1 MEKVYIVAAQ
11 RTPIGKFNGQL
22 ASKSAVELGAIAIKA
37 AVEKAML
44 TGDDIDQVLMGNVI
58 QAGTGQNPARQASMA
73 AGLGEKVPAITINDV
88 CASGMSSIDLAAS
101 LIRAG
106 QAQVIV
112 AGGMESMSQAPYV
125 LPQARHG
132 YRFGNGTL
140 LDAMQ
145 SDALNDVY
153 GNYPMGI
160 TAENIND
167 KYHITRQQQDEF
179 ALISHQRAVKAQ
191 NVGYFKSE
199 IVPVEVKKKRSTVI
213 VDTDEAPRPDT
224 TMEALSKLKP
234 AFKADG
240 SVTAG
245 NASGINDGG
254 AALVLASARAVERL
268 GLTPLAEWCA
278 SSIVGLNPALMGL
291 GPYYA
296 IKKLLTDQQL
306 AIDDVA
312 TYEINEAFA
321 TQALVCQ
328 NLLRLDPATV
338 NPWGGAIALG
348 HPVGCSGAR
357 IIVTMIN
364 EMNRD
369 NHKLGIASLCVGGGM
384 GEAVLIKNIN

>member
-22 ASKSAVELGAIAIKA
+22 ASKSAVELGTIAIKA
-37 AVEKAML
+37 AVKQANL
-44 TGDDIDQVLMGNVI
+44 TGNEIDQVLMGNVI

-73 AGLGEKVPAITINDV
+73 AGLGNQVPAITINDV
-88 CASGMSSIDLAAS
+88 CASGMSSIDLGAS

-106 QAQVIV
+106 QARVIV
-112 AGGMESMSQAPYV
+112 AGGMESMSQAPYI
-125 LPQARHG
+125 LPKARSG

-153 GNYPMGI
+153 GHYPMGI
-160 TAENIND
+160 TAENINE
-167 KYHITRQQQDEF
+167 KYHITRQQQDQF
-179 ALISHQRAVKAQ
+179 ALLSHQRAVAAQ
-191 NVGYFKSE
+191 QAGYFDNE
-199 IVPVEVKKKRSTVI
+199 IVPVTVKQKHTTTV
-213 VDTDEAPRPDT
+213 VKADEAPRPDT
-224 TMEALSKLKP
+224 SLEALSKLKP

-254 AALVLASARAVERL
+254 AAVVLASASAVKQL
-268 GLTPLAEWCA
+268 GLTPLAEWQGSA
-278 SSIVGLNPALMGL
+278 VVGLDPALMGL

-296 IKKLLTDQQL
+296 ISKLLKEQQL
-306 AIDDVA
+306 ATDQVA

-328 NLLRLDPATV
+328 NLLKLDPTTV

-357 IIVTMIN
+357 IVVTMIN
-364 EMNRD
+364 EMIRD
-369 NHKLGIASLCVGGGM
+369 QHDLGIASLCVGGGM
-384 GEAVLIKNIN
+384 GEAMLLKRV

>member
-22 ASKSAVELGAIAIKA
+22 ASKTAVELGAISIKA
-37 AVEKAML
+37 ALKKAGI
-44 TGDDIDQVLMGNVI
+44 TGADVDQVLMGNVI
-58 QAGTGQNPARQASMA
+58 QAGTGQNPARQAAMK
-73 AGLGEKVPAITINDV
+73 AGLGEQVPAITINDV
-88 CASGMSSIDLAAS
+88 CASGMSSVDLAAS

-106 QAQVIV
+106 QAQVII

-125 LPQARHG
+125 LPRARNG

-153 GNYPMGI
+153 GGYPMGI

-167 KYHITRQQQDEF
+167 KYQITRQQQDEF
-179 ALISHQRAVKAQ
+179 AFTSHQRAVKAQ
-191 NVGYFKSE
+191 KAGYFDSE
-199 IVPVEVKKKRSTVI
+199 IVPVEVKQKRTTI
-213 VDTDEAPRPDT
+213 TITTDEAPRPDT
-224 TMEALSKLKP
+224 SVEALGKLKP
-234 AFKADG
+234 VFKADG

-254 AALVLASARAVERL
+254 AALVLASATAIERL
-268 GLTPLAEWCA
+268 GLTPLAEWQGSA
-278 SSIVGLNPALMGL
+278 IVGLDPALMGL

-296 IKKLLTDQQL
+296 INKLLANQQL
-306 AIDDVA
+306 SADEVE

-321 TQALVCQ
+321 TQAIVCQ
-328 NLLRLDPATV
+328 DLLHLDPEAV
-338 NPWGGAIALG
+338 NPWGGALALG

-364 EMNRD
+364 EMHKD
-369 NHKLGIASLCVGGGM
+369 NHELGIASLCVGGGM
-384 GEAVLIKNIN
+384 GEAVLLRKM